1 MHSVVLVAAHCVS
14 DSPKQSISVA
24 SKDGDEAASLAAENV
39 IIHPEYNGTVPS
51 GQHDLAVVKVKLS
64 DSGNGGGDYDDNR
77 DYACLPEVGDD
88 PMDGCQVSAWRE
100 GDVVVA
106 HSVTLEPSI
115 SCMETPH
122 LRGYINSSEN
132 IVCAHKTCVEEVRG
146 PTFCSVRGRHQG
158 RYSVM
163 RCRPILQR

>member
-1 MHSVVLVAAHCVS
+1 MVLVAAHCVS
-14 DSPKQSISVA
+14 DSPKQSISVVA
-24 SKDGDEAASLAAENV
+24 SKEGDNAASASLAAENV
-39 IIHPEYNGTVPS
+39 IIHPEYNGTEPS

-64 DSGNGGGDYDDNR
+64 DNDDNR

-122 LRGYINSSEN
+122 LRGYIRDANE
-132 IVCAHKTCVEEVRG
+132 
-146 PTFCSVRGRHQG
+146 
-158 RYSVM
+158 
-163 RCRPILQR
+163 